1 MGFLLK
7 WCRRRNFLFFIR
19 GIDISLLMAG
29 MRFFSQKS
37 WSVLFLY
44 FFCVLKVFSFLIR
57 IRRFQM
63 ILLILMAFTFA
74 GLVRCFSFFNLFLG
88 ISSASSFVSST
99 FPFWVL
105 WCQFGWVLSNK
116 FDVVVNWNS
125 LVLLD
130 IDEKLLG
137 MRSDLSTRTWTNV
150 FFNSLPVLTVISKT
164 YINKSI
170 DKIRFR

>member
-1 MGFLLK
+1 MT
-7 WCRRRNFLFFIR
+7 
-19 GIDISLLMAG
+19 A

-37 WSVLFLY
+37 WSVLFFD
-44 FFCVLKVFSFLIR
+44 FFWILKIFSFLIR
-57 IRRFQM
+57 IRRFQI

-74 GLVRCFSFFNLFLG
+74 GLVRCFSVFNLFLG

-116 FDVVVNWNS
+116 FDVVINGNS

-137 MRSDLSTRTWTNV
+137 MRSDLSTRTCTYV
-150 FFNSLPVLTVISKT
+150 LFNSLPVLTVISKT
-164 YINKSI
+164 INESLFLFYSPTALSSCLVFI
-170 DKIRFR
+170 FLLLLGASDVICDRI